1 MKSTVHSKRAVLD
14 LVGASCTSC
23 AITIE
28 HVGRRLPGV
37 SDIFVDR
44 GTSTIQVEY
53 DGSTEVLDR
62 ICEVVDRIGYAAT
75 VRATDSTDSAD
86 SSGAGGS

>member
-1 MKSTVHSKRAVLD
+1 MESTVNTKKAVLD

-28 HVGRRLPGV
+28 HVGRRLDGI

-44 GTSTIQVEY
+44 GTSTIQIEY
-53 DGSTEVLDR
+53 DGNRESLDR
-62 ICEVVDRIGYAAT
+62 ICNVVERIGYEAT
-75 VRATDSTDSAD
+75 IRTAE
-86 SSGAGGS
+86 